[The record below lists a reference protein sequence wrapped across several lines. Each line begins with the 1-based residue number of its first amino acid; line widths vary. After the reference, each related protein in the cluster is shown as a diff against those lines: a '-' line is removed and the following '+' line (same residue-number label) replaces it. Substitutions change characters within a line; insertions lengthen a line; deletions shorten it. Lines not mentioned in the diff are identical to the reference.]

1 MNDDAFPARDGGF
14 DARRLPEFAPSPQLW
29 PRIVAAR
36 RRQQRARRWRLGGAA
51 AAAVG
56 ACAAAAWL
64 ALPAPLAQRDVA
76 ADQRESRRLEREWRD
91 LAGAERSAAAAFA
104 SVRLIDAALQAAY
117 DRGARPEELVPLW
130 QRRNETLRGLIGYV
144 RGAAMDAPVV
154 VRI

>member
-36 RRQQRARRWRLGGAA
+36 RRQQRARRWRLGG
-51 AAAVG
+51 
-56 ACAAAAWL
+56 AAWL